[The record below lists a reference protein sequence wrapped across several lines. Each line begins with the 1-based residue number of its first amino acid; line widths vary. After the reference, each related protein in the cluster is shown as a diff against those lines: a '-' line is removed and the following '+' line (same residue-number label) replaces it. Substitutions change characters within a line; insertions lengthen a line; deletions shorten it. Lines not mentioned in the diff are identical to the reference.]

1 VKYCPS
7 NVLHFFPVSRFPKRL
22 AKSPKV
28 IADRIADQLY
38 PVKKR
43 IG

>member
-1 VKYCPS
+1 
-7 NVLHFFPVSRFPKRL
+7 VSRFPKRL

-38 PVKKR
+38 PVKKK